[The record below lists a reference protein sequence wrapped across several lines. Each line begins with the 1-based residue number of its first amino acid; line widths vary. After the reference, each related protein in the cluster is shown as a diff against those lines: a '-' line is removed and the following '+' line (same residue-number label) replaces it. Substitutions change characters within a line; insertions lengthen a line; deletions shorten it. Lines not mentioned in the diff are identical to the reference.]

1 MNDDAGTWVGEA
13 ASATEDEE
21 TTSRTVFLVPGNCIQ
36 NTMLLS
42 PVHTDSFRHREAYRP
57 PAGSANCLD
66 AGMLTYGVLGYAAR
80 TGEES

>member
-1 MNDDAGTWVGEA
+1 M
-13 ASATEDEE
+13 
-21 TTSRTVFLVPGNCIQ
+21 TSRTVCVVPGNCIQ

-42 PVHTDSFRHREAYRP
+42 PANADSFRDRAAYRSRP
-57 PAGSANCLD
+57 GSANCLE